1 MKYLEL
7 TFQITPYDE
16 AAADVLAALL
26 ADAGCDTFL
35 PSDTGLTAYIQQD
48 AYSEAAINTAIANT
62 LAAFSLPSA
71 PSPSATPEPPSPSA
85 TPESPSPSATP
96 ESPSPATT
104 PDAPSPA
111 TTPEA
116 SASGLSITFAATAA
130 PDENWNATWEAE
142 HHFEPITL
150 PDGQTIQIIP
160 RQAFGSGEHATTR
173 LMLGLLSDLS
183 PSLRERGTGGESI
196 TVIDAGCGT
205 GILGIA
211 ALKLGA
217 ARVFAYDID
226 EWSVR
231 NAEENYALN
240 GFSPSFSPLFES
252 EEGLQR
258 IALWLSVP
266 DEGRHNSYADGVRG
280 SGVSLAL
287 GDARCLDAAPQA
299 DILLANI
306 NRNILLADLPTFVAH
321 LKPAGHL
328 LLSGFYETDIPHLL
342 EKAAQLGLHHIAT
355 LADGDWR
362 ALHFHF

>member
-7 TFQITPYDE
+7 SFQINPYDE

-35 PSDTGLTAYIQQD
+35 PQDDGMKAYILQD
-48 AYSEAAINTAIANT
+48 AYDEAAIREAVANT
-62 LAAFSLPSA
+62 IAAFS
-71 PSPSATPEPPSPSA
+71 
-85 TPESPSPSATP
+85 
-96 ESPSPATT
+96 PA
-104 PDAPSPA
+104 AV
-111 TTPEA
+111 PEA
-116 SASGLSITFAATAA
+116 DASGLSITFAAAAAA
-130 PDENWNATWEAE
+130 PDENWNATWEAD
-142 HHFEPITL
+142 HHFEPIVL
-150 PDGQTIQIIP
+150 PDGQLLHIIP

-183 PSLRERGTGGESI
+183 PSFPPLFEREGAGGESI

-231 NAEENYALN
+231 NAQDNYALN
-240 GFSPSFSPLFES
+240 GLSPSLQERGAGGES
-252 EEGLQR
+252 
-258 IALWLSVP
+258 I
-266 DEGRHNSYADGVRG
+266 
-280 SGVSLAL
+280 LAL

-306 NRNILLADLPTFVAH
+306 NRNILLADLPAFAAH
-321 LKPAGHL
+321 LKPGGHI
-328 LLSGFYETDIPHLL
+328 LLSGFYEADIPVLTD
-342 EKAAQLGLHHIAT
+342 AATALGLT
-355 LADGDWR
+355 LTDTRADGDWR
-362 ALHFHF
+362 ALHFHL